1 MHDRAFIYFFPPSP
15 ACFWGVFFGIGGGGK
30 LICTMH
36 TAGKDP
42 HWGLAGATQHACTLR
57 RFAGVCPFNSHKISR
72 LGVFFEAICLNSC
85 FARGCARD
93 IFESCPGTLPW
104 GSCMSESGRV
114 LLTFTSVSWLSPY
127 LLCRNKERVKES
139 P

>member
-15 ACFWGVFFGIGGGGK
+15 ACFLGVFFGIGGGGK

-57 RFAGVCPFNSHKISR
+57 RFAGVCPFNSHKISL
-72 LGVFFEAICLNSC
+72 LGFF
-85 FARGCARD
+85 F
-93 IFESCPGTLPW
+93 
-104 GSCMSESGRV
+104 
-114 LLTFTSVSWLSPY
+114 
-127 LLCRNKERVKES
+127 
-139 P
+139 